1 MISHNRL
8 EDQMKN
14 SKTFK
19 RLLCL
24 ALAVLCLASLAAC
37 SKNDGSGDGTS
48 VAGGTTAPVAET
60 TEAYE
65 ALPVMN
71 YDKYEFKILTRPTT
85 WSYDALT
92 VEEQGKNVLDDIV
105 YSRQNIVQDRL
116 NITFSE
122 VNSQNISKDIAT
134 AVSTQTHLYDVCQ
147 LPTGTALQSF
157 LRGEVV
163 DINEV
168 DGINLENPWWA
179 KNFNDTVNIG
189 TKRYVIFGDGHLNY
203 YSGFYIYAFNK
214 QLISE
219 NNLESPYDCVTA
231 GTWTYEKMYSMMKIA
246 AKDYNADGFYDVSTD
261 VLGFTGHVNHLRNLM
276 ISSGE
281 TLTHN
286 DDSGYPVYEG
296 LSERYINVYTDFLNK
311 FVIDPTVAIAGVRPN
326 RYEGFSSG
334 AASDNYAAVFNE
346 GRALFQATAT
356 YSVQSVRNL
365 DFEYGLVIVPKYSED
380 QQDYVAPVYSYVEGL
395 VIPSTTSDF
404 ERTALVLETMFAV
417 SHEKLLNALIGNIL
431 HYKCANNPTDI
442 KMIDMVFEKGQV
454 DIALANNFGN
464 CVGLLNTLHANQN
477 PNIKSSFDMYKKKF
491 QSDIEAAISGMKK

>member
-1 MISHNRL
+1 
-8 EDQMKN
+8 MKN

-168 DGINLENPWWA
+168 DGINL
-179 KNFNDTVNIG
+179 KTRG
-189 TKRYVIFGDGHLNY
+189 GQK
-203 YSGFYIYAFNK
+203 
-214 QLISE
+214 
-219 NNLESPYDCVTA
+219 
-231 GTWTYEKMYSMMKIA
+231 
-246 AKDYNADGFYDVSTD
+246 
-261 VLGFTGHVNHLRNLM
+261 
-276 ISSGE
+276 
-281 TLTHN
+281 TLTT
-286 DDSGYPVYEG
+286 P
-296 LSERYINVYTDFLNK
+296 
-311 FVIDPTVAIAGVRPN
+311 
-326 RYEGFSSG
+326 
-334 AASDNYAAVFNE
+334 
-346 GRALFQATAT
+346 
-356 YSVQSVRNL
+356 
-365 DFEYGLVIVPKYSED
+365 
-380 QQDYVAPVYSYVEGL
+380 
-395 VIPSTTSDF
+395 
-404 ERTALVLETMFAV
+404 
-417 SHEKLLNALIGNIL
+417 
-431 HYKCANNPTDI
+431 
-442 KMIDMVFEKGQV
+442 
-454 DIALANNFGN
+454 
-464 CVGLLNTLHANQN
+464 
-477 PNIKSSFDMYKKKF
+477 
-491 QSDIEAAISGMKK
+491 